1 MTLPV
6 GRESSVP
13 AVLVL
18 FDSGFF
24 FQLKK
29 NLCKQ
34 TKILLKEMSTDCW
47 FLP

>member
-24 FQLKK
+24 FFSIKEESM
-29 NLCKQ
+29 Q
-34 TKILLKEMSTDCW
+34 TN
-47 FLP
+47 